1 MSLVKG
7 PELTPKA
14 LAARRRNAQRSTGP
28 RTPRG
33 KARASLNA
41 FKHGRR
47 AASLRRF
54 MRRVLGLD
62 PSPFFRISRMM
73 RGLGA
78 FDPLT
83 LIMEAWMRP
92 HGEEGWSGEKART
105 EDSQQDQTNPRGLR
119 YL

>member
-1 MSLVKG
+1 MSLVKS

-47 AASLRRF
+47 SASLRWL
-54 MRRVLGLD
+54 MRLLLGPESAPILPD
-62 PSPFFRISRMM
+62 EQNDARA
-73 RGLGA
+73 RGV
-78 FDPLT
+78 
-83 LIMEAWMRP
+83 
-92 HGEEGWSGEKART
+92 
-105 EDSQQDQTNPRGLR
+105 
-119 YL
+119 